1 MGDFVVE
8 SISVSQIINIELFT
22 EAKFSSE
29 VKQVFLHFAM

>member
-8 SISVSQIINIELFT
+8 SISVSQIIELFT
-22 EAKFSSE
+22 EAKFTLE